1 MEQPSKSA
9 VKERG
14 AYYTPKLI
22 SDFIVNW
29 GLERTHASTQIL
41 EQSCGDGAFLRS
53 LRSSSR
59 LMKGKTVKILAIEM
73 DKNEAKKSRVI
84 GNQLRSNS
92 NITCNTV
99 TSEYFSYMMDV
110 KSRANRKFDLVLG
123 NPPYIKQSK
132 FVKGRSLANNRM
144 EELGLKINQQSNAW
158 VYFVIDAVSRMSSD
172 SHIGLVI
179 PADLLQLA
187 YAKAV
192 QEYLTEH
199 LDDILIIGF
208 DELVFPNIQ
217 QDVVLLLGKKSENT
231 INKRLGAISVKNLSC
246 LNNDLWENFLH
257 SKKPVNIEEVDWN
270 LQFLADQK
278 LSKINKI
285 FEKKNVLSLGNI
297 SDNRIGIVTGANSFF
312 CVDKTKLSE
321 LKIKRGGNKGVH
333 VKKMIGSR
341 MNVPGIEY
349 TQKDHHKNHSANK
362 RTNLLVFDT
371 KYPRKKLSDELKNY
385 LSMGEEKEYHTR
397 NQLARRTPWF
407 SSEHVISTR
416 IGLYKRSAEFC
427 KLFLKS
433 EEIYH
438 TDTIYRIWVENDKI
452 TSETLVFSFVNSL
465 TYLSCEM
472 HGRNYGGGVL
482 ELTPA
487 EIRSL
492 KLPIH
497 HCTGDEFAHLDEMF
511 RNNTSIEQILDY
523 SDDLT
528 LSFLSKSERKLVRE
542 SWKYLKN
549 RRMNRKK
556 RRGGSDGSK

>member
-29 GLERTHASTQIL
+29 GLERTHTSPHIL
-41 EQSCGDGAFLRS
+41 EQSCGDGSFLRA
-53 LRSSSR
+53 LTSSSS
-59 LMKGKTVKILAIEM
+59 LMEGKNVKILAIEM

-110 KSRANRKFDLVLG
+110 KSRAKRKFNLVLG

-132 FVKGRSLANNRM
+132 FVKGRSLAKTRM
-144 EELGLKINQQSNAW
+144 KELGLKINQQSNAW
-158 VYFVIDAVSRMSSD
+158 VYFVIDAVSRMSSE

-217 QDVVLLLGKKSENT
+217 QDVVLLLGKKSKNT
-231 INKRLGAISVKNLSC
+231 VNRRLGSISIKNLSC
-246 LNNDLWENFLH
+246 LNDDLWENFIH
-257 SKKPVNIEEVDWN
+257 TKKQVNIEEVDWN
-270 LQFLADQK
+270 LQFLPDQE

-285 FEKKNVLSLGNI
+285 FEKKDVFSLGDI

-312 CVDKTKLSE
+312 CVNKTKLSE
-321 LKIKRGGNKGVH
+321 LKIKVGKNKGVN

-349 TQKDHHKNHSANK
+349 TQKDHYKNNSANK
-362 RTNLLVFDT
+362 KTNMLVFDI
-371 KYPRKKLSDELKNY
+371 KLPREKLSGELKNY
-385 LSMGEEKEYHTR
+385 LSMGEEKKYHTR
-397 NQLARRTPWF
+397 NQLARRTPWY
-407 SSEHVISTR
+407 SPEHVISTR

-433 EEIYH
+433 KEIYH
-438 TDTIYRIWVENDKI
+438 TDTIYRIWVEDYKI
-452 TSETLVFSFVNSL
+452 TPETLVFSFVNSL

-492 KLPIH
+492 KIPIH
-497 HCTGDEFAHLDEMF
+497 HCTGDEFTHLDKMF
-511 RNNTSIEQILDY
+511 RSNTSIEKILDY
-523 SDDLT
+523 TDDLT
-528 LSFLSKSERKLVRE
+528 LNFLSRSERKLIRE
-542 SWKYLKN
+542 SWRYLKN

-556 RRGGSDGSK
+556 RGGKSDVS

>member
-1 MEQPSKSA
+1 MEQPDDSA

-22 SDFIVNW
+22 SDFIVSW
-29 GLERTHASTQIL
+29 GLKRIHTSAHIL
-41 EQSCGDGAFLRS
+41 EQSCGDGAFLKA
-53 LRSSSR
+53 LNGSSR
-59 LMKGKTVKILAIEM
+59 LMKGKNIKILAIEM

-84 GNQLRSNS
+84 GNQLRSNP

-110 KSRANRKFDLVLG
+110 RSRAKRKFNFVLG

-132 FVKGRSLANNRM
+132 FVRGRSQAKKRM
-144 EELGLKINQQSNAW
+144 EELGLSINQQSNSW
-158 VYFVIDAVSRMSSD
+158 VYFVIDGVSRMSSD

-192 QEYLTEH
+192 QKYLTEH
-199 LDDILIIGF
+199 LSDILIIGF

-217 QDVVLLLGKKSENT
+217 QDVVLLLGKKSDNT
-231 INKRLGAISVKNLSC
+231 TNKRLGSISIKDLSC
-246 LNNDLWENFLH
+246 LNNDLWNDFIQ
-257 SKKPVNIEEVDWN
+257 SKKQVSIDEVDWN
-270 LQFLADQK
+270 LQFLPDKK

-285 FEKKNVLSLGNI
+285 FGKKDVLSLGDV

-312 CVDKTKLSE
+312 CVNKTKLSE
-321 LKIKRGGNKGVH
+321 LKIKPGKNKGIN

-341 MNVPGIEY
+341 MYIPGIRY
-349 TQKDHHKNHSANK
+349 TQEDHHKNHFENK
-362 RTNLLVFDT
+362 KTNLLVFDT
-371 KYPRKKLSDELKNY
+371 KYPRGKLSDDLQSY
-385 LSMGEEKEYHTR
+385 LSMGEEKGYNSR
-397 NQLARRTPWF
+397 NQLARRTPWY

-438 TDTIYRIWVENDKI
+438 TDTIYRIWVENAKI
-452 TSETLVFSFVNSL
+452 TPETLVFSFVNSL

-497 HCTGDEFAHLDEMF
+497 HCTVDEFTHLDKMF

-523 SDDLT
+523 ADDLT
-528 LSFLSKSERKLVRE
+528 LSFLSKSERKLIRE

-549 RRMNRKK
+549 RRMSRRMRK
-556 RRGGSDGSK
+556 GGSDGSK